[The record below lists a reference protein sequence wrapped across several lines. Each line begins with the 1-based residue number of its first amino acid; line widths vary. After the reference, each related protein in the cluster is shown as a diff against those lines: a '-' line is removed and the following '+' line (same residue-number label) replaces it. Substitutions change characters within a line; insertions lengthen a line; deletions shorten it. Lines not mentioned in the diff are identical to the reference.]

1 MLSSLPWAE
10 DAPAVHV
17 QVPGNKKAI
26 GQQYNVCSDRYVT
39 FDGIVKSLA
48 AAAGV
53 EPGMLLYD
61 PKAVKLEKGEGFPF
75 RTNHFFAQVCATYMF
90 MHAGHACLP
99 ASSAA
104 QPFISCEIQL
114 MFQCSRGALC

>member
-1 MLSSLPWAE
+1 MQPSRTGVQDGCGACM
-10 DAPAVHV
+10 V

-39 FDGIVKSLA
+39 FEGIVKSLA

-61 PKAVKLEKGEGFPF
+61 PKAVKLDKGEGFPF
-75 RTNHFFAQVCATYMF
+75 RTQHFFAQV
-90 MHAGHACLP
+90 HADQMLTSRQTMYACCSCCKHLMQC
-99 ASSAA
+99 
-104 QPFISCEIQL
+104 QPPC
-114 MFQCSRGALC
+114 